1 MSDHGRQPQDERPRP
16 GEPFLAR
23 FHRRK
28 LEARGTAA
36 TASDEDAAARS
47 DRSQTQDCAAAAGN
61 DLPLAPDA
69 TGAEPTPPSDVD
81 MPPLESLT
89 ADSDY
94 SGFLSPRVSEGL
106 RRAALRRLFH
116 GAEFNVVDGLDEYAD
131 DFTRFETLGEIVTA
145 DMRHLL
151 EVQARRQAEAL
162 KQALLDDGGT
172 VAEAGEP
179 AAPAVDVRS
188 ATAGADDLPEPPV
201 DT

>member
-1 MSDHGRQPQDERPRP
+1 
-16 GEPFLAR
+16 
-23 FHRRK
+23 
-28 LEARGTAA
+28 
-36 TASDEDAAARS
+36 
-47 DRSQTQDCAAAAGN
+47 
-61 DLPLAPDA
+61 
-69 TGAEPTPPSDVD
+69 

-162 KQALLDDGGT
+162 KQALLDDGET

-179 AAPAVDVRS
+179 TAPAVDGRS